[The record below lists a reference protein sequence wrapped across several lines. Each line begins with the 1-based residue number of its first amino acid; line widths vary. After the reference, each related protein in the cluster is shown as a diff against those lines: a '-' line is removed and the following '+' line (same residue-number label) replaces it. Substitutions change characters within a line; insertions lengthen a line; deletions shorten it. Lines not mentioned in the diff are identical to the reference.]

1 MKQGKKYKE
10 AKAKIDANKTY
21 SIEEALALVKET
33 STVKFDASV
42 ELHVKLGID
51 TKQTEQQVRGTINL
65 PHGSGKTVRVAAFVP
80 EDKKK
85 EASSAGA
92 DIVGGADLIEKIKT
106 TGKCDFDVAVT
117 TPEMMKDLAVI
128 ARVLGQKGLMP
139 NPKTGT
145 ISPKVGEMVKELKQ
159 GKLAFKNDG
168 FGNLHVMLGKLS
180 FEPAKLKE
188 NFEAFVNELK
198 KNKPEKLKGVFIK
211 GAYLASSMGPSVKV
225 TI

>member
-85 EASSAGA
+85 EATAAGA
-92 DIVGGADLIEKIKT
+92 DIVGGAELIEKIKT